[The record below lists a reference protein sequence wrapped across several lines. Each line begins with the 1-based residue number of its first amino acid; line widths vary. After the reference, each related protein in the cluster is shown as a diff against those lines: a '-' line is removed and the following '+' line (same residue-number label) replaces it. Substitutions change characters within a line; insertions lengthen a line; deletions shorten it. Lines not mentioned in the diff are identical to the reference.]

1 MLKLKLRHKLQL
13 NNKSDPERVKVKWRG
28 SFWGPVFF
36 VAAAVGVAPRP
47 PEYFWPK
54 EYGAALEVCPPFVI
68 CLVLIRLQV
77 EGMP

>member
-1 MLKLKLRHKLQL
+1 MAGLLL
-13 NNKSDPERVKVKWRG
+13 
-28 SFWGPVFF
+28 GPRFF

-68 CLVLIRLQV
+68 CLLLIRLQV

>member
-1 MLKLKLRHKLQL
+1 MAGLLL
-13 NNKSDPERVKVKWRG
+13 
-28 SFWGPVFF
+28 GPRFF

-68 CLVLIRLQV
+68 CSLLICLQV